1 MVGVEL
7 FGASVDAGIL
17 PLKELIGEMEK
28 VIGELEREQEEEE
41 KECEM
46 LLERIKQAVGD
57 LSDLRYGK
65 LQASVM
71 ATKREV
77 EGLLKVCEKVTG
89 QKA

>member
-17 PLKELIGEMEK
+17 PVKELLGEMDKALE
-28 VIGELEREQEEEE
+28 ELEREQEEEE
-41 KECEM
+41 RECEK
-46 LLERIKQAVGD
+46 LLEGIKQAVGD

-65 LQASVM
+65 LQASAT

-77 EGLLKVCEKVTG
+77 EGLLAVCEKVTG
-89 QKA
+89 QKV